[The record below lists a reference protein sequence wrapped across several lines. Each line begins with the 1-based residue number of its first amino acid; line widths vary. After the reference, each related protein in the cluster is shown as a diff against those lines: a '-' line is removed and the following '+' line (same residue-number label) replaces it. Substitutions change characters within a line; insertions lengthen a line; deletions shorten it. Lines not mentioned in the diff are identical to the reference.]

1 MKNGGFTL
9 IELIIAVAL
18 VGILS
23 SLVTPKVRIQL
34 AKGRDTKAISYLGA
48 MRTAAELYYIE
59 KGEAPTTVISPNEA
73 DDKKAIEN
81 ILPYLDPKAESVIK
95 DGKIQIGGSR
105 KDENGKITI
114 DDVAAGED
122 IRKIERAQ
130 AILQNALQSLRAAQT
145 EGANS
150 KGQTAQA
157 IYDKSQELINQIQRL
172 DNNLE
177 ETTNYIRHVLAVYKA
192 KDEMLKAIMA
202 SQNMV

>member
-1 MKNGGFTL
+1 M
-9 IELIIAVAL
+9 AY
-18 VGILS
+18 
-23 SLVTPKVRIQL
+23 R
-34 AKGRDTKAISYLGA
+34 
-48 MRTAAELYYIE
+48 
-59 KGEAPTTVISPNEA
+59 
-73 DDKKAIEN
+73 
-81 ILPYLDPKAESVIK
+81 
-95 DGKIQIGGSR
+95 
-105 KDENGKITI
+105 DENGKITI

-122 IRKIERAQ
+122 IRK

>member
-1 MKNGGFTL
+1 MKQIQAKFKLYKGTK
-9 IELIIAVAL
+9 EL
-18 VGILS
+18 G
-23 SLVTPKVRIQL
+23 
-34 AKGRDTKAISYLGA
+34 SYI
-48 MRTAAELYYIE
+48 T
-59 KGEAPTTVISPNEA
+59 
-73 DDKKAIEN
+73 
-81 ILPYLDPKAESVIK
+81 
-95 DGKIQIGGSR
+95 
-105 KDENGKITI
+105 DENGKITI

-177 ETTNYIRHVLAVYKA
+177 ETTNYIRHMLAVYKA

-202 SQNMV
+202 SQNMVQSGGIQHG

>member
-1 MKNGGFTL
+1 M
-9 IELIIAVAL
+9 AY
-18 VGILS
+18 
-23 SLVTPKVRIQL
+23 R
-34 AKGRDTKAISYLGA
+34 
-48 MRTAAELYYIE
+48 
-59 KGEAPTTVISPNEA
+59 
-73 DDKKAIEN
+73 
-81 ILPYLDPKAESVIK
+81 
-95 DGKIQIGGSR
+95 
-105 KDENGKITI
+105 DENGKITI

-130 AILQNALQSLRAAQT
+130 AILQNALQSRRAAQT
-145 EGANS
+145 EGAHS

>member
-1 MKNGGFTL
+1 M
-9 IELIIAVAL
+9 AY
-18 VGILS
+18 
-23 SLVTPKVRIQL
+23 R
-34 AKGRDTKAISYLGA
+34 
-48 MRTAAELYYIE
+48 
-59 KGEAPTTVISPNEA
+59 
-73 DDKKAIEN
+73 
-81 ILPYLDPKAESVIK
+81 
-95 DGKIQIGGSR
+95 
-105 KDENGKITI
+105 DENGKITI

-172 DNNLE
+172 DNLE

-192 KDEMLKAIMA
+192 KDAMLKAIMA

>member
-59 KGEAPTTVISPNEA
+59 KGEAPTTVGEPSEA

-81 ILPYLDPKAESVIK
+81 ILPYLDPKAEAVIK
-95 DGKIQIGGSR
+95 EGKIQIGGSR
-105 KDENGKITI
+105 KDENGKITFGGEI
-114 DDVAAGED
+114 KFTFKSPQHDEIVKRGDGVYIWFAPTEEQVYDVQGN
-122 IRKIERAQ
+122 KWIE
-130 AILQNALQSLRAAQT
+130 
-145 EGANS
+145 
-150 KGQTAQA
+150 
-157 IYDKSQELINQIQRL
+157 Y
-172 DNNLE
+172 
-177 ETTNYIRHVLAVYKA
+177 
-192 KDEMLKAIMA
+192 
-202 SQNMV
+202 

>member
-1 MKNGGFTL
+1 M
-9 IELIIAVAL
+9 AY
-18 VGILS
+18 
-23 SLVTPKVRIQL
+23 R
-34 AKGRDTKAISYLGA
+34 
-48 MRTAAELYYIE
+48 
-59 KGEAPTTVISPNEA
+59 
-73 DDKKAIEN
+73 
-81 ILPYLDPKAESVIK
+81 
-95 DGKIQIGGSR
+95 
-105 KDENGKITI
+105 DENGKITI

-172 DNNLE
+172 DNLE

>member
-1 MKNGGFTL
+1 MERMKELLLSPEEIYYIGKVSGGKYLDYDYIAAMKDIGKRGKIKQQEILDSLERKGYAQEDFL
-9 IELIIAVAL
+9 GNLEVEPACIEILQPLYQGMYESELIL
-18 VGILS
+18 
-23 SLVTPKVRIQL
+23 R
-34 AKGRDTKAISYLGA
+34 
-48 MRTAAELYYIE
+48 EE
-59 KGEAPTTVISPNEA
+59 
-73 DDKKAIEN
+73 
-81 ILPYLDPKAESVIK
+81 
-95 DGKIQIGGSR
+95 
-105 KDENGKITI
+105 
-114 DDVAAGED
+114 AGED
-122 IRKIERAQ
+122 IKKIERAQ

-202 SQNMV
+202 SQNMF